1 MDLRLL
7 SQIDA
12 QLDSLEV
19 AALCFLCRDAV
30 SPKSREGITDARGL
44 FKKLHE
50 KRLLENSSFLSQLLH
65 TIHRKDLLCLL
76 EADSSQP
83 EETDARPLLS
93 EYRVMLY
100 KLYEN
105 LDREDLKK
113 LKFLLSDQ
121 LGRRQIELCKTVLDV
136 FTEMEK
142 KGLLS
147 NTKLDKLHSVL
158 KEVDQRLAATV
169 HDFMQ
174 PLRVVPRGPGT
185 PPPAVMSMPVPV
197 RLAVPETQ
205 SRGTEQNVSP
215 DAESIFQSSPPA
227 DDNEYYALIHN
238 PRGLCV
244 VFNNETF
251 LPGANLPRRGGTMED
266 QKRLRSVFTKFGFT
280 VQVHN
285 DFTAEAIL
293 RELKRL
299 GKRDFM
305 NEDALVVCVLSHGLK
320 GCIFGTDGEEVS
332 LQDFTQPFVSS
343 QAPTLAG
350 KPKLFFIQA
359 CQGEK
364 LQKGYA
370 AWPPRPEQE
379 MAKAESQLEEDAG
392 PVKAKVVAD
401 GADFLIGMATV
412 EDYKSFRNTKN
423 GSIYIQELCNQ
434 LQKSAES
441 PGHDHILDILTRV
454 NREVSKESSS
464 LGSKRPSVMT
474 TTVTLAWARRLSLI
488 RLS

>member
-7 SQIDA
+7 SHIDD
-12 QLDSLEV
+12 QLDSWEV

-30 SPKSREGITDARGL
+30 STKSLEGISDARGL

-50 KRLLENSSFLSQLLH
+50 KCLLENSSFLSQLLH
-65 TIHRKDLLCLL
+65 TIHRKDLLGLL

-105 LDREDLKK
+105 LDREALKK

-147 NTKLDKLHSVL
+147 NTKLDKLHSAL
-158 KEVDQRLAATV
+158 KEVDQRLAETV

-174 PLRVVPRGPGT
+174 PLRGIRKHVLTVIIIIHSSLCLNGNSQANVLFSVVPR
-185 PPPAVMSMPVPV
+185 
-197 RLAVPETQ
+197 
-205 SRGTEQNVSP
+205 
-215 DAESIFQSSPPA
+215 
-227 DDNEYYALIHN
+227 NEYYALIHN

-251 LPGANLPRRGGTMED
+251 LPGANLLRRGGTMED
-266 QKRLRSVFTKFGFT
+266 EKRLRSVFTKFGFT

-293 RELKRL
+293 SELKRL
-299 GKRDFM
+299 GKRNFM
-305 NEDALVVCVLSHGLK
+305 NEDAL
-320 GCIFGTDGEEVS
+320 
-332 LQDFTQPFVSS
+332 
-343 QAPTLAG
+343 G

-401 GADFLIGMATV
+401 SADFLIGMATV
-412 EDYKSFRNTKN
+412 EDYKSFRHIKK

-434 LQKSAES
+434 LEKSAES

-454 NREVSKESSS
+454 NREVSKGEFQDH
-464 LGSKRPSVMT
+464 KQMPEPKY
-474 TTVTLAWARRLSLI
+474 TLTKKLVLKY
-488 RLS
+488 L